1 MAVTPAAV
9 SPVAATS
16 LAVIPATVTRRP
28 RLSREAAIGLSLAL
42 AYLAFTAVFWAY
54 PFFWLAKLSVTQWR
68 FFDEPVFTGAR
79 NLIATVQ
86 NPQFLSSLWNVLRFL
101 AMYLPLAFGG
111 ALLVAFGLRHVGRGK
126 AFVALCFLLSNVS
139 SGVAL
144 ALVFTKIF
152 SATGPLNGLLFD
164 LFGVRIPWTNDPTL
178 AMLAIALVV
187 AWKFVGYY
195 GLILYSGL
203 LTIPNEIYDAARLD
217 HAGPFTR
224 LARIT
229 MPMMNPQLM
238 MVLVFAILVSFGLF
252 TEPFLITGGGPGDS
266 TATPQ
271 MMIYETAFRRLQP
284 SHAAMMSIIVSLVS
298 YLMIVVARRLF
309 ERKVVL
315 A

>member
-1 MAVTPAAV
+1 VKP
-9 SPVAATS
+9 
-16 LAVIPATVTRRP
+16 RG
-28 RLSREAAIGLSLAL
+28 RLSREAWIGLSLAL
-42 AYLAFTAVFWAY
+42 AYMVFTAIFWAY
-54 PFFWLAKLSVTQWR
+54 PFFWLARLSVTQWR

-79 NLIATVQ
+79 NLVLTVQ
-86 NPQFLSSLWNVLRFL
+86 DPQFLQALWNVLRFL
-101 AMYLPLAFGG
+101 VMYVPIAFGG
-111 ALLVAFGLRHVGRGK
+111 ALVVAFGLQHVGRGK

-144 ALVFTKIF
+144 SLVFTKIF
-152 SATGPLNGLLFD
+152 SSTGPLNSVLYAWI
-164 LFGVRIPWTNDPTL
+164 GVRIPWTNHPTL

-203 LTIPNEIYDAARLD
+203 LTIPKDIFDAARLD
-217 HAGPFTR
+217 HARPLTR
-224 LARIT
+224 LTRIT
-229 MPMMNPQLM
+229 LPLLNAQLM

-266 TATPQ
+266 TTTPQ

-284 SHAAMMSIIVSLVS
+284 SHAAMMSILVS
-298 YLMIVVARRLF
+298 VASYALIVIARRLF

>member
-1 MAVTPAAV
+1 M
-9 SPVAATS
+9 
-16 LAVIPATVTRRP
+16 TRRR
-28 RLSREAAIGLSLAL
+28 RLSREAWIGLSLAL
-42 AYLAFTAVFWAY
+42 AYLAFAALFWAY
-54 PFFWLAKLSVTQWR
+54 PFLWLARLSVTQWR

-79 NLIATVQ
+79 NLALTVQ
-86 NPQFLSSLWNVLRFL
+86 DPQFLQALWNVLRFL
-101 AMYLPLAFGG
+101 AMYVPIAFGG
-111 ALLVAFGLRHVGRGK
+111 ALLVAFGLQYVGRGK

-152 SATGPLNGLLFD
+152 SSTGPLNALLHAWI
-164 LFGVRIPWTNDPTL
+164 GIRIPWTTHPTL

-203 LTIPNEIYDAARLD
+203 LTVPNEIYDAARLD
-217 HAGPFTR
+217 RAGPLTR
-224 LARIT
+224 LVRIT
-229 MPMMNPQLM
+229 LPMINAQLM

-252 TEPFLITGGGPGDS
+252 TEPFLITGGGPADS

-284 SHAAMMSIIVSLVS
+284 SHAAMMSILVAMAT
-298 YLMIVVARRLF
+298 YLLVVIARRLF

>member
-1 MAVTPAAV
+1 M
-9 SPVAATS
+9 S
-16 LAVIPATVTRRP
+16 RRR
-28 RLSREAAIGLSLAL
+28 RLSREAWIGMSLAL
-42 AYLAFTAVFWAY
+42 AYLAFTAIFWAY

-79 NLIATVQ
+79 NLVRTVQ
-86 NPQFLSSLWNVLRFL
+86 DPQFLQALWNVVRFL
-101 AMYLPLAFGG
+101 LFYLPIAFGG
-111 ALLVAFGLRHVGRGK
+111 ALVVAFGLRHVGRGK

-144 ALVFTKIF
+144 SLVFTKIF
-152 SATGPLNGLLFD
+152 SSTGPLNAVLYDWIGI
-164 LFGVRIPWTNDPTL
+164 RIPWTTHPTL

-187 AWKFVGYY
+187 AWKFAGYY

-203 LTIPNEIYDAARLD
+203 LTVPKEIYDAARLD
-217 HAGPFTR
+217 RAGPFTR
-224 LARIT
+224 LVRIT
-229 MPMMNPQLM
+229 LPMINPQLM

-252 TEPFLITGGGPGDS
+252 TEPFLITGGGPADS

-284 SHAAMMSIIVSLVS
+284 SHAAMMSILVSLAT
-298 YLMIVVARRLF
+298 YLLVVIARRLF

>member
-1 MAVTPAAV
+1 MN
-9 SPVAATS
+9 
-16 LAVIPATVTRRP
+16 RP
-28 RLSREAAIGLSLAL
+28 RVSREAWIGLSLATT
-42 AYLAFTAVFWAY
+42 YLVFTAVFWAY

-79 NLIATVQ
+79 NLVLTVQ
-86 NPQFLSSLWNVLRFL
+86 DPQFLQALWNVVRFL
-101 AMYLPLAFGG
+101 VMYVPIAFGG
-111 ALLVAFGLRHVGRGK
+111 ALVVAFGLRHVGRGK

-144 ALVFTKIF
+144 SLVFTKIF
-152 SATGPLNGLLFD
+152 SSTGPLNAVLFD
-164 LFGVRIPWTNDPTL
+164 WIGIRIPWTNHPTL

-187 AWKFVGYY
+187 AWKFGGYY

-203 LTIPNEIYDAARLD
+203 LTVPKEIYDAARLD
-217 HAGPFTR
+217 RAGPLTR
-224 LARIT
+224 LVRIT
-229 MPMMNPQLM
+229 LPMINPQLM

-252 TEPFLITGGGPGDS
+252 TEPFLITGGGPADS
-266 TATPQ
+266 TVTPQ

-284 SHAAMMSIIVSLVS
+284 SHAAMMSILVS
-298 YLMIVVARRLF
+298 AATYLLVLIARRLF

>member
-1 MAVTPAAV
+1 MSA
-9 SPVAATS
+9 
-16 LAVIPATVTRRP
+16 RP
-28 RLSREAAIGLSLAL
+28 GLSREAALGASLAL
-42 AYLAFTAVFWAY
+42 AYLVFTAIFWAY
-54 PFFWLAKLSVTQWR
+54 PFFWLARLSVTQWR
-68 FFDEPVFTGAR
+68 FFDEPVFVGAR
-79 NLIATVQ
+79 NLWLTVQ
-86 NPQFLSSLWNVLRFL
+86 DPQFRQALWNVVRFL
-101 AMYLPLAFGG
+101 LLYLPIAFGG
-111 ALLVAFGLRHVGRGK
+111 ALLVAFGLQHVQRGRT
-126 AFVALCFLLSNVS
+126 FVALCFLLSNIS

-144 ALVFTKIF
+144 SLVFLKIF
-152 SATGPLNGLLFD
+152 STTGPLNNLLFAWT
-164 LFGVRIPWTNDPTL
+164 GARIPWTNDPTL

-203 LTIPNEIYDAARLD
+203 LMIPKEIYDAARLD

-224 LARIT
+224 LVRVT
-229 MPMMNPQLM
+229 LPLMNPQLM

-252 TEPFLITGGGPGDS
+252 TEPFLITGGGPADS

-284 SHAAMMSIIVSLVS
+284 SHAAMMSIIVSLAS
-298 YLMIVVARRLF
+298 YLLIAGARRLL

>member
-1 MAVTPAAV
+1 M
-9 SPVAATS
+9 SG
-16 LAVIPATVTRRP
+16 RP
-28 RLSREAAIGLSLAL
+28 RFRREAAVGLAL
-42 AYLAFTAVFWAY
+42 AGVYLLFAAIFWAY

-68 FFDEPVFTGAR
+68 FFDEPVFTGAH
-79 NLIATVQ
+79 NLVTSVQ
-86 NPQFLSSLWNVLRFL
+86 DPQFLQALWNVLRFL
-101 AMYLPLAFGG
+101 AMYVPIALGG
-111 ALLVAFGLRHVGRGK
+111 ALLVAFGLQHVGRGR
-126 AFVALCFLLSNVS
+126 AFIALCFLLSNVS

-144 ALVFTKIF
+144 SLVFTKIF
-152 SATGPLNGLLFD
+152 SSTGPLNSLIFD
-164 LFGVRIPWTNDPTL
+164 GTGIRIPWTNHPTL

-203 LTIPNEIYDAARLD
+203 LAVPKEIYDAARLD
-217 HAGPFTR
+217 HASPLTR
-224 LARIT
+224 LVRIT
-229 MPMMNPQLM
+229 LPMINPQLM

-266 TATPQ
+266 TVTPQ

-284 SHAAMMSIIVSLVS
+284 SHAAMMSILVSLIS
-298 YLMIVVARRLF
+298 YLLVVLARRLF

>member
-1 MAVTPAAV
+1 MNR
-9 SPVAATS
+9 
-16 LAVIPATVTRRP
+16 RRP
-28 RLSREAAIGLSLAL
+28 LSREAWIGLSLAL
-42 AYLAFTAVFWAY
+42 SYMVFTAIFWVY
-54 PFFWLAKLSVTQWR
+54 PFFWLARLSVTQWR
-68 FFDEPVFTGAR
+68 FFDEPIFTGTR
-79 NLIATVQ
+79 NLVMTLQ
-86 NPQFLSSLWNVLRFL
+86 DPQFLQSLLNVLRFL
-101 AMYLPLAFGG
+101 VMYVPIAFGG
-111 ALLVAFGLRHVGRGK
+111 ALVVAFGLQHVGRGK

-144 ALVFTKIF
+144 SLVFTKIF
-152 SATGPLNGLLFD
+152 SSTGPLNALLFD
-164 LFGVRIPWTNDPTL
+164 WLGIRIPWTTHPTL

-203 LTIPNEIYDAARLD
+203 LTIPKDIYDAARLD
-217 HAGPFTR
+217 HASPLTR

-229 MPMMNPQLM
+229 LPLLNAQLM

-266 TATPQ
+266 TMPPQ

-284 SHAAMMSIIVSLVS
+284 SHAATMSILVS
-298 YLMIVVARRLF
+298 VASYALIVIARRLF
-309 ERKVVL
+309 ERKVTL

>member
-1 MAVTPAAV
+1 MN
-9 SPVAATS
+9 
-16 LAVIPATVTRRP
+16 RP
-28 RLSREAAIGLSLAL
+28 RRLSREAWIGLSLAL
-42 AYLAFTAVFWAY
+42 AYLVFTAIFWAY

-68 FFDEPVFTGAR
+68 FFDEPVFTGAG
-79 NLIATVQ
+79 NLVRTVQ
-86 NPQFLSSLWNVLRFL
+86 DPQFLQALWNVVRFL
-101 AMYLPLAFGG
+101 LFYLPMAFGG
-111 ALLVAFGLRHVGRGK
+111 ALIVAFGLQHVGRGK

-144 ALVFTKIF
+144 SLVFTKIF
-152 SATGPLNGLLFD
+152 SSTGPLNALLFD
-164 LFGVRIPWTNDPTL
+164 WIGVRIPWTNHPTL

-203 LTIPNEIYDAARLD
+203 LTIPREIYDAARLD
-217 HAGPFTR
+217 RAGPLTR
-224 LARIT
+224 LVRIT
-229 MPMMNPQLM
+229 LPMMNPQLM

-252 TEPFLITGGGPGDS
+252 TEPFLITGGGPADS
-266 TATPQ
+266 TTTPQ

-284 SHAAMMSIIVSLVS
+284 SHAAMMSVLVSLVT
-298 YLMIVVARRLF
+298 YLLVVLARRLF

>member
-1 MAVTPAAV
+1 MRAG
-9 SPVAATS
+9 
-16 LAVIPATVTRRP
+16 RP
-28 RLSREAAIGLSLAL
+28 LSREAVIGLSLAG
-42 AYLAFTAVFWAY
+42 AYLLFAAVFWAY
-54 PFFWLAKLSVTQWR
+54 PFFWLARLSVTQWR
-68 FFDEPVFTGAR
+68 FFDQPVFTGAR
-79 NLIATVQ
+79 NFLRTVQ
-86 NPQFLSSLWNVLRFL
+86 DPQFLLSLWNVMRFL
-101 AMYLPLAFGG
+101 LFYLPLALGG

-139 SGVAL
+139 SGVAM

-152 SATGPLNGLLFD
+152 STTGPLNALIFAWTD
-164 LFGVRIPWTNDPTL
+164 VRIPWTNDPDL

-203 LTIPNEIYDAARLD
+203 LAVPGEIYDAARLD
-217 HAGPFTR
+217 RAGPLTR
-224 LARIT
+224 LLRIT
-229 MPMMNPQLM
+229 LPLLNAQLL

-252 TEPFLITGGGPGDS
+252 TEPFLITGGGPADG

-271 MMIYETAFRRLQP
+271 MLIYETAFRRLQP
-284 SHAAMMSIIVSLVS
+284 SHAATMSILVSLAS
-298 YLMIVVARRLF
+298 YALIVAARRLF

>member
-1 MAVTPAAV
+1 MRPL
-9 SPVAATS
+9 PHH
-16 LAVIPATVTRRP
+16 RR
-28 RLSREAAIGLSLAL
+28 RLSREAIVGLSLAS
-42 AYLAFTAVFWAY
+42 AYLVFAAIFWAY
-54 PFFWLAKLSVTQWR
+54 PFFWLARLSVTQWR

-79 NLIATVQ
+79 NFVRTIQ
-86 NPQFLSSLWNVLRFL
+86 DPQFLVSLWNVVRFL
-101 AMYLPLAFGG
+101 AFYLPLAFGG
-111 ALLVAFGLRHVGRGK
+111 ALLVAFGLRHVRRGK

-144 ALVFTKIF
+144 SLVFTKIF
-152 SATGPLNGLLFD
+152 SSTGPLNTLIHDWTGA
-164 LFGVRIPWTNDPTL
+164 RIPWTSHPTL

-203 LTIPNEIYDAARLD
+203 LTIPAEIYDAARLD
-217 HAGPFTR
+217 HAGPLTR

-229 MPMMNPQLM
+229 LPMLNAQLM

-252 TEPFLITGGGPGDS
+252 TEPFLITGGGPSDS
-266 TATPQ
+266 TVTPQ

-284 SHAAMMSIIVSLVS
+284 SHAATMSIIVSLVS
-298 YLMIVVARRLF
+298 YLLIVLARRLF
-309 ERKVVL
+309 EKKVTL